1 MSTDV
6 LDISHH
12 NDVESFDA
20 LRKAGI
26 MGVIHKATESTDY
39 ADPTY
44 KERRVAAKDAGL
56 LWGAYHFLRP
66 GDMHAQ
72 AKHFLNVARPG
83 KDDLL
88 CADHEDTGVT
98 LDDLHEFLGAIWA
111 LTKRKAVIYSGH
123 VLKEQ
128 VGEDVIPWLKDH
140 QLWVAQ
146 YTDEP
151 QPDWP
156 KQIWPRYFL
165 WQFTDKGAAPGVSGD
180 VDCNRAGVD
189 DHKLKAQWAGAAPEE
204 PEKPAIPMP
213 GPEHIVTVT
222 ITAPPGVHVKVNQV
236 VA

>member
-6 LDISHH
+6 LDLSHH
-12 NDVESFDA
+12 NGVESFA
-20 LRKAGI
+20 AIRKAGI
-26 MGVIHKATESTDY
+26 LGVIHKATESDDY

-44 KERRVAAKDAGL
+44 SQRRVDARHAGL

-72 AKHFLNVARPG
+72 AQHFLKTATPG
-83 KDDLL
+83 NDDLM
-88 CADHEDTGVT
+88 CADHEDTGVS
-98 LDDLHEFLGAIWA
+98 LDDLHEFLAAIWT
-111 LTKRKAVIYSGH
+111 LTKRRAVIYSGH

-128 VGEDVIPWLKDH
+128 VGDADIPWLKEH

-146 YTDEP
+146 YTTAP

-165 WQFTDKGAAPGVSGD
+165 WQFTDQGSAPGVSGS

-189 DHKLKAQWAGAAPEE
+189 DHHLRAQWAGAKPDE
-204 PEKPAIPMP
+204 PEAPAIPMP
-213 GPEHIVTVT
+213 GPEHVVKIT
-222 ITAPPGVHVKVNQV
+222 IASPPGVHIV
-236 VA
+236 VERVIA